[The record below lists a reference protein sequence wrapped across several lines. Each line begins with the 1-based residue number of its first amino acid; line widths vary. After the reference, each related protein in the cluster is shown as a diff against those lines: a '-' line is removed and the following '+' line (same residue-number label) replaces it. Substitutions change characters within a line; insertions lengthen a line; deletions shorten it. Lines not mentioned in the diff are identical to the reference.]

1 MVTLGFVGDIGLN
14 DAYIDLY
21 QRNIHP
27 FNALVPHLSGI
38 DLLAGNLECIARGDL
53 GENQLKRPRIGT
65 TAETLKLLKDIHLG
79 LVSLATNHV
88 YDQLEDG
95 FQKTLDFLQNEDI
108 FFLGAGMKREDA
120 FQPCIFEKNGLTFCF
135 LNYVT
140 PDTNPSLPVNAKV
153 YLNEF
158 QLEKCLNDLREFNS
172 CNFRIVLMHWGGR
185 FEGGLFPDFDQM
197 GLARKLIDNGADLII
212 GHHSHTLQ
220 PFEKYKGKYIFYSL
234 GNFCFSDIHFEGK
247 IRKMSSIRE
256 RESVM
261 VRADFNSDNY
271 SVKLIPFR
279 NENLILQI
287 SKWPRIKLW
296 IRNVFFQ
303 LIQFKPFWNIY
314 NVYFKKFRPLWIQVF
329 RKDADRSL
337 FSRMMNYRPLI

>member
-14 DAYIDLY
+14 DAYIDLHK
-21 QRNIHP
+21 RDIHP
-27 FNALVPHLSGI
+27 FAALVPHLSGI
-38 DLLAGNLECIARGDL
+38 DLLAGNLECVAKGDL

-65 TAETLKLLKDIHLG
+65 TIETLGLLKDINLG

-95 FQKTLDFLQNEDI
+95 LHKTLDFLRNENI
-108 FFLGAGMKREDA
+108 SFLGAGMKREDA

-140 PDTNPSLPVNAKV
+140 PDTNPSIPSDTSI

-158 QLEKCLNDLREFNS
+158 ELDKCLNDLHKYES
-172 CNFRIVLMHWGGR
+172 CNFRILLMHWGGR
-185 FEGGLFPDFDQM
+185 FEGGLFPDFDQT
-197 GLARKLIDNGADLII
+197 GLARKLVDHGADLII
-212 GHHSHTLQ
+212 GHHSHTMQ

-247 IRKMSSIRE
+247 IRKMSSLRE
-256 RESVM
+256 RESVL
-261 VRADFNSDNY
+261 VRARFNNDNY

-287 SKWPRIKLW
+287 RVWPLFKIW

-303 LIQFKPFWNIY
+303 FLKFKPFWNGY
-314 NVYFKKFRPLWIQVF
+314 RVYFKKIRPLCVQVF
-329 RKDADRSL
+329 RKDEKRSL
-337 FSRMMNYRPLI
+337 FTRIFNYRP